1 MADISFTTTAV
12 QFTDAESFLTTNR
25 TAGTTLAAGDF
36 VVLDSANQW
45 ILGDVNSGTLE
56 VTGSNGFGIA
66 LNPAALNQPV
76 KVVTED
82 GAEIDFGEINYSF
95 CSDGCDFRV
104 IVNDVLTPPILAS
117 MPPGWP
123 ASPVE
128 QDPLPAG
135 VEAWLASGD
144 T

>member
-82 GAEIDFGEINYSF
+82 GAEIDFGSGLAQWDTYIGSANPGKIAEIADLATGHYTVLLGYAKTTSILVTKF
-95 CSDGCDFRV
+95 LRV
-104 IVNDVLTPPILAS
+104 
-117 MPPGWP
+117 PGTHP
-123 ASPVE
+123 
-128 QDPLPAG
+128 
-135 VEAWLASGD
+135 
-144 T
+144 